1 MKGTPT
7 ETSVRGAFK
16 SLLNNTI
23 MTFKE
28 LTASETPVLID
39 FYADWCGP
47 CKSFSP
53 ILDSL
58 KQEMGEK
65 VKIVKIDVDKN
76 QELSVKLNVRN
87 IPTVMIYQNG
97 EQKWRKV
104 GAQPIS
110 VLKQEIEN
118 LLV

>member
-1 MKGTPT
+1 
-7 ETSVRGAFK
+7 
-16 SLLNNTI
+16 

-39 FYADWCGP
+39 FFADWCGP

-53 ILDSL
+53 ILDNL

-97 EQKWRKV
+97 EHIWSQV
-104 GAQPIS
+104 S
-110 VLKQEIEN
+110 F
-118 LLV
+118 